1 MNRLFLRIL
10 VLMTLAVFG
19 SGALVWSLFDV
30 QILPS
35 ENRQLEALVASGLTA
50 VAERIE
56 EGEDPAAVF
65 DEVGRSVGDTLAMV
79 PMELLSLTA
88 EERARLE
95 AGEVVVWSDGPE
107 RQAWVAVPRRDAVV
121 ELEMLS
127 FHSAR
132 AQWVGLP
139 GTAGRPLTEA
149 EQMELTD
156 LEEARLAWHP
166 IVVEEARVVR
176 RGERGLEVLDVPH
189 FGRGRELG
197 MAVTLLGV
205 VVAIVLS
212 LFPVRRELLALDRG
226 AKRLREGDLSARVD
240 VGPKVGPVGE
250 VSLQVNAMADRVEAL
265 IASHEELLRS
275 VSHELQ
281 TPLARLL
288 FAVDALEAEP
298 ERRDE
303 LLAAMRVTTDEM
315 RVLAEEVLQ
324 FNRLGQGQEQL
335 LEREEVDLAEL
346 AGDVALTFE
355 GTSVE
360 VPEAGAFVLGDARLL
375 YRALRNLVEN
385 AVVYGTPPVVR
396 VTEGDGGV
404 QVSVD
409 DAGPGVPEAE
419 WERVFQPFHRV
430 EGSRARATGGTGLGL
445 AIVARVVE
453 RHGGRVWVAQSPEGG
468 ARFGLWLPRG

>member
-1 MNRLFLRIL
+1 VNRLFLRIL

-35 ENRQLEALVASGLTA
+35 ENRQLESLVASGLTA
-50 VAERIE
+50 VAERIA

-65 DEVGRSVGDTLAMV
+65 DEVGVSVGDTLALV
-79 PMELLSLTA
+79 PTELLSLTA
-88 EERARLE
+88 EERAHLE
-95 AGEVVVWSDGPE
+95 AGEVVVWSDGPQ
-107 RQAWVAVPRRDAVV
+107 RRAWVAVAGRDAVV

-139 GTAGRPLTEA
+139 GTAGRPMTEA
-149 EQMELTD
+149 EQSTLTEL
-156 LEEARLAWHP
+156 ERARLAWRP
-166 IVVEEARVVR
+166 IVVDGARVVR

-240 VGPKVGPVGE
+240 VGSKVGPVGE

-303 LLAAMRVTTDEM
+303 LLAGMRVTTEEM

-346 AGDVALTFE
+346 AGDVALTFD

-360 VPEAGAFVLGDARLL
+360 VPEAGAFVQGDARLL

-396 VTEGDGGV
+396 VSEDDGGV
-404 QVSVD
+404 QVTVD

-453 RHGGRVWVAQSPEGG
+453 RHGGRVWVAESPEGG
-468 ARFGLWLPRG
+468 ARFGLWLPRA